1 MCASTRTH
9 QSPLLRACSEYPGCD
24 LAQRSSCLAR
34 ARQSSK
40 VRAPQTSSRS
50 TLHAEESN
58 VATIRA
64 LISVIPI
71 HPTSRS
77 ERSAESRFPQ
87 ATMVAESKRAE
98 MGRERFNGGGA
109 PTDGQLR
116 CAAALRLRGTAPGS
130 RRERHAASAPAMVVA
145 RVGSASWQW
154 TTRQIGSCN
163 GLWTPRCRCRKVR
176 VALARLLYI
185 CGVWMEELSR
195 RALCAVP
202 HTHM

>member
-1 MCASTRTH
+1 MSILVATLPSETRVSLERGKVPKST
-9 QSPLLRACSEYPGCD
+9 LLRHP
-24 LAQRSSCLAR
+24 LNR
-34 ARQSSK
+34 
-40 VRAPQTSSRS
+40 
-50 TLHAEESN
+50 HWSN

-77 ERSAESRFPQ
+77 ERSAESRYLQ

-154 TTRQIGSCN
+154 TMRQIETCN
-163 GLWTPRCRCRKVR
+163 GTPRCRCRKVR

-185 CGVWMEELSR
+185 CGVRMEELSR

>member
-1 MCASTRTH
+1 M
-9 QSPLLRACSEYPGCD
+9 LRACAEHPGCN
-24 LAQRSSCLAR
+24 LAQRSSYLAR

-40 VRAPQTSSRS
+40 VHAPQTSSQS
-50 TLHAEESN
+50 TLDQRCDDPSAHLGHPSS
-58 VATIRA
+58 IRM
-64 LISVIPI
+64 
-71 HPTSRS
+71 HRS
-77 ERSAESRFPQ
+77 KRSAESRFPQ

-98 MGRERFNGGGA
+98 VGRERFNGGGA

-154 TTRQIGSCN
+154 TTRQIETCN
-163 GLWTPRCRCRKVR
+163 GTPRCRCRKVR

-185 CGVWMEELSR
+185 CGVRMEELSR